1 MCGVEIRRMGV
12 PSRSV
17 FDGRQVIEVVRN
29 QQYWLASRER
39 DLDGYKSN
47 PEPLGPH
54 RPMTRWKGRSL
65 KTPFY
70 QSPNPQFDFSFDDV
84 PAHTINVVC
93 VCLCVCGSP
102 GAEIAALNL
111 KVCCESTEPDRTQP
125 NRTEPQGDPHR
136 STDPDPQLTIVSRL
150 TAGQG
155 PNVNALRNWL
165 QLK

>member
-54 RPMTRWKGRSL
+54 RPMTSWKGRSFQ
-65 KTPFY
+65 TPY
-70 QSPNPQFDFSFDDV
+70 HKSPNPQFDFSFDDV

-93 VCLCVCGSP
+93 VYLCVWVP
-102 GAEIAALNL
+102 RRWNRRIEL
-111 KVCCESTEPDRTQP
+111 ESLLWEYRTGPDP
-125 NRTEPQGDPHR
+125 TEPQRDPHR